1 MVEALKSILFQQ
13 KLDRRCKTQ
22 GTGAETALLLE
33 HRNRTW
39 DSILVQT
46 NRSILLTGI
55 GVYSPQGGAEKV
67 ISVDARPFVDPL
79 RPLDVETKLSSE
91 FEDGSKKAISIFAKV
106 PFVINA
112 NCLWEVALN
121 ISASHNTFTSG
132 TIWSQSGSFNDC
144 VERHGTCFT
153 FTSTE
158 RGDRKSV
165 V

>member
-106 PFVINA
+106 LSQEQGGVVDESRLIGNLKWSSCIRP
-112 NCLWEVALN
+112 L
-121 ISASHNTFTSG
+121 AS
-132 TIWSQSGSFNDC
+132 
-144 VERHGTCFT
+144 
-153 FTSTE
+153 
-158 RGDRKSV
+158 
-165 V
+165 